1 MMMMMRRNQGGG
13 AGGGGMYQGGGY
25 SVEAHL
31 VPHPPELDP
40 LSPGVPSEKPL
51 AGCLAGERRT
61 GIIIAMGV
69 VATALFCCC
78 VAGAILY
85 IYCELVEFE

>member
-1 MMMMMRRNQGGG
+1 MMMMRRNQGSGGG
-13 AGGGGMYQGGGY
+13 AMYQAGGY

-31 VPHPPELDP
+31 VAHPPELDP
-40 LSPGVPSEKPL
+40 LSPGGPSEKPL

-85 IYCELVEFE
+85 VYCKFTLS